1 MCIWPVFKSILVG
14 LTKNLDQKEIIAKKS
29 QDFPKTAFICI
40 LCKQFTTFLKKMVY

>member
-40 LCKQFTTFLKKMVY
+40 SFVFYVNSLLHS